1 MQTINIKTNRSDTN
15 SVKWNKRILEKY
27 FGNANILP
35 FGVADMDY
43 ESPEEL
49 KNALIQRANDGVF
62 GYESTPRGFFKS
74 ITNWFERRYNWTIN
88 KSDINIAPSILS
100 SIAVLID
107 LHSQEND
114 SIIIQTPVYFQ
125 FKQLIKNTKREVLT
139 NPLKQVNGKY
149 EMDFEDLEEKAS
161 RPEAKILILCNPH
174 NPVGRVW
181 TKEELE
187 KLSKIAIKHDVLV
200 ISDEIHSDIIFDG
213 NTFIPYLSIN
223 EQTAS
228 NAIACLSPAKTF
240 NIATASESLVIIKN
254 EEYKKSY
261 DDFMNK
267 YHLKKTNTFNLL
279 AMQTAYESGEEWLEQ
294 LLIYLDDNIKY
305 LHEFIKEKLPMLKVE
320 KNEGTFLV
328 WLNFEE
334 LGLDAKVLE
343 KFLFKEA
350 NIAVNSGHWFGREG
364 ANYARFNI
372 ACSKEMLKEGLES
385 LEKAINNKFK

>member
-1 MQTINIKTNRSDTN
+1 
-15 SVKWNKRILEKY
+15 
-27 FGNANILP
+27 
-35 FGVADMDY
+35 MDY
-43 ESPEEL
+43 ESPFEL
-49 KNALIQRANDGVF
+49 KDALIQRANDGVF
-62 GYESTPRGFFKS
+62 GYESTPRGFYTS

-125 FKQLIKNTKREVLT
+125 FKQLIKSTKREVLT

-181 TKEELE
+181 TKLELE
-187 KLSKIAIKHDVLV
+187 KLSKIALKHKILV

-254 EEYKKSY
+254 EEYKKSF

-279 AMQTAYESGEEWLEQ
+279 AMQTAYESGEAWLEQ
-294 LLIYLDDNIKY
+294 LLIYLDDNIQY
-305 LHEFIKEKLPMLKVE
+305 LNDFIKKNLPMLKVI

-364 ANYARFNI
+364 ANYARINI
-372 ACSKEMLKEGLES
+372 ACSKEMLKEGLMS
-385 LEKAINNKFK
+385 LQKAINNRFK